1 MAVQPGQEAP
11 GFTLVDGA
19 GDKVSLSDY
28 AGKNV
33 VIAFFPAVFSGVCD
47 TEMCTFRDSLAE
59 LNKADAEVIGISV
72 DPRWAISEFTAKH
85 GLTFAVLSDYA
96 RTAINDYGVVFKDF
110 AGMPGYDAAVRSVFV
125 VDKGGVV
132 RWTWVAD
139 APPNEPDYDEV
150 KAQAAS
156 LG

>member
-1 MAVQPGQEAP
+1 MAVEAGQKAP

-47 TEMCTFRDSLAE
+47 AEMCTFRDSLAE
-59 LNKADAEVIGISV
+59 LNNSDADVIGISV
-72 DPRWAISEFTAKH
+72 DPRWAIGEFISKYN
-85 GLTFAVLSDYA
+85 LNFPVLSDYS
-96 RTAINDYGVVFKDF
+96 RKAINDYGVVFKDF
-110 AGMPGYDAAVRSVFV
+110 AGMSGYDAAVRSVFV

-132 RWTWVAD
+132 RWTWIAD
-139 APPNEPDYDEV
+139 APVNQPPYGEV
-150 KAQAAS
+150 NAQVAA

>member
-1 MAVQPGQEAP
+1 MAVEAGQKAP
-11 GFTLVDGA
+11 GFTLVDAA

-28 AGKNV
+28 SGKNV

-59 LNKADAEVIGISV
+59 LNNSDADVIGISV
-72 DPRWAISEFTAKH
+72 DPRWAIGEFVSKH
-85 GLTFAVLSDYA
+85 SLNFPVLSDYS
-96 RTAINDYGVVFKDF
+96 RQAINDYGVVFADF

-132 RWTWVAD
+132 RWTWIAD
-139 APPNEPDYDEV
+139 APVNQPPYDEV
-150 KAQAAS
+150 NSQVSA